1 MAGMKISGEYI
12 TKRARDM
19 FWKDKRTYKDVS
31 SFLIGLLGEQF
42 KEHVTPLLS
51 GYKKLEGDN
60 ELELIDDGSLIKVIS
75 DIAICKREADQKE
88 AVKNHM
94 QWNIRNYIDFFAMD
108 KSWTFFVGC
117 TPKQAY
123 EYAYTQPEDIARV
136 ARNSGI
142 FFIDGKAHINE
153 PLDLSYYSDDS
164 EKDFLDHGA
173 YLVKDPELVYRLMG
187 QPVYEGNMTVFYERL
202 YEYWNNSPMKN
213 HPAVKRRQRAW
224 ICNKFTFENHLKQK
238 GSISTSRQEY
248 VQKEEEIRGS
258 ITSKYGIIAPS
269 GEWFNVSWGYHSLI
283 AKEAL
288 AYDGYDVD
296 DKQLDEL
303 LDMAIELGYILIRD
317 PLNVEPYVYGV
328 RPNMAQEDKIRQY
341 CNKWG
346 IRNIRREKISNIGLM

>member
-1 MAGMKISGEYI
+1 MARMKISGEYI

-51 GYKKLEGDN
+51 GYKKLEGDK
-60 ELELIDDGSLIKVIS
+60 ELELIDDGSLIRGIS
-75 DIAICKREADQKE
+75 DITICKREADQKE

-123 EYAYTQPEDIARV
+123 EYAYTPPEDIARV
-136 ARNSGI
+136 ARSSGVV
-142 FFIDGKAHINE
+142 FIDGMAHINE

-173 YLVKDPELVYRLMG
+173 YLVNNPGLVYRLMG
-187 QPVYEGNMTVFYERL
+187 QPVYEGNMTAFYERL

-213 HPAVKRRQRAW
+213 HPSVKRRQKAW
-224 ICNKFTFENHLKQK
+224 EKHLNQKRLTLICCK
-238 GSISTSRQEY
+238 EY
-248 VQKEEEIRGS
+248 AQKEEKIRGD
-258 ITSKYGIIAPS
+258 ITSKYGIITPS
-269 GEWFNVSWGYHSLI
+269 GEWFNVSWGHHSLI
-283 AKEAL
+283 ASEAL
-288 AYDGYDVD
+288 AYDGFDVD

-317 PLNVEPYVYGV
+317 PLNIEPYVYGV
-328 RPNMAQEDKIRQY
+328 RPNMAQENKIRQY